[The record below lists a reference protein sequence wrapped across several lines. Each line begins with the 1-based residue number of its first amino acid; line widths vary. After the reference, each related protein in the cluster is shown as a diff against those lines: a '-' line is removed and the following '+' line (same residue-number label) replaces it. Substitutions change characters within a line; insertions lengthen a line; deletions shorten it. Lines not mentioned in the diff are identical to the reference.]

1 MTIVTDSILELLYV
15 MRAHLHHI
23 SGIIT
28 NKEVTP
34 IWSNVAASK
43 TQDGCLALLDLFLGN
58 GMDYWKR
65 VYGGHAGI
73 IHMYLTLYHLVS
85 KRRLANVD
93 LNISCPVGEHYI

>member
-1 MTIVTDSILELLYV
+1 MTVVTDSILELLYV

-43 TQDGCLALLDLFLGN
+43 TQDGCLALLDHKVTGHTHLSEVILFTN
-58 GMDYWKR
+58 NY
-65 VYGGHAGI
+65 
-73 IHMYLTLYHLVS
+73 
-85 KRRLANVD
+85 
-93 LNISCPVGEHYI
+93 P